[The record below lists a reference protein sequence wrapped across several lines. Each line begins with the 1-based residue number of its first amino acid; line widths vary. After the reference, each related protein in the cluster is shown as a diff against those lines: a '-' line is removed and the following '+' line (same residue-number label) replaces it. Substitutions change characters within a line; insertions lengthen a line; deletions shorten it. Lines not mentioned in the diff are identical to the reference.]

1 MVLALASVLL
11 TPALALATPL
21 PLDEAIRAAW
31 THNEGYAASAR
42 ATDAARLDADAARDR
57 RLPTLS
63 LSAQGVRTDEPVAA
77 FGMRLDQARI
87 TAADFAPER
96 LNHPDAIG
104 GYRLGATI
112 TQVLY
117 GGGRVTAGAR
127 AAAAQAAAAAGDH
140 QRRRDEL
147 ALGVVEA
154 YFGSQVAAEAIQHA
168 GDVLAHALETERF
181 VRARVRDGAALE
193 SELARATAFRA
204 QAEAELAAARRQL
217 ASSRSALELL
227 AGSVAADA
235 ELTTPI
241 EAGGAEPPLPR
252 SAGERVGVRG
262 DSIARPDL
270 AAAHARSDAAR
281 EASTVARGSLLP
293 EVFAQASAETMRSGD
308 LQHGASWTTLALGIR
323 WQLGVPD
330 TRALSAARARQDAA
344 ESAARWQ
351 ERQASREVEEAR
363 RAIDAADAQV
373 RSASEAVV
381 SSESA
386 RAIREARHRQG
397 LLPLTEVLDAEAGLA
412 GSRALLLGSRYE
424 ARVARAQLQLA
435 LGQPIEGVNP

>member
-140 QRRRDEL
+140 ARRRDEL

-193 SELARATAFRA
+193 SEPARSSS
-204 QAEAELAAARRQL
+204 AEREEASCRRAAA
-217 ASSRSALELL
+217 SS
-227 AGSVAADA
+227 
-235 ELTTPI
+235 
-241 EAGGAEPPLPR
+241 
-252 SAGERVGVRG
+252 
-262 DSIARPDL
+262 
-270 AAAHARSDAAR
+270 
-281 EASTVARGSLLP
+281 
-293 EVFAQASAETMRSGD
+293 ASA
-308 LQHGASWTTLALGIR
+308 W
-323 WQLGVPD
+323 
-330 TRALSAARARQDAA
+330 ARKA
-344 ESAARWQ
+344 
-351 ERQASREVEEAR
+351 
-363 RAIDAADAQV
+363 
-373 RSASEAVV
+373 
-381 SSESA
+381 
-386 RAIREARHRQG
+386 
-397 LLPLTEVLDAEAGLA
+397 
-412 GSRALLLGSRYE
+412 
-424 ARVARAQLQLA
+424 VARASSDSSAAPSRTRARTNRSVSSAWARTSPACWIASAATWL
-435 LGQPIEGVNP
+435 PK